1 MVLLPEMRSV
11 DLVEDA
17 LRTAFLLRR
26 SVRLIGLVLFSL
38 PAFAQFM
45 THLSAETNRAF
56 DEYTQKLEQELA
68 RGAQSHGTCLTLDT
82 DEPKRKKAE
91 SGELIIDS
99 ESGSG
104 GIAVPDGI
112 INDWDGAMFIP
123 GVKVEKVLDVLGD
136 FDKHKDRFPEVIES
150 HTVER
155 NDGTIRGHWR
165 VRKKKVITVVL
176 DIDQVTKR
184 WQIHPGCW
192 KTRAAT
198 TSISEIEDA
207 GTPQEHKLPP
217 GEGHGFLWRLN
228 GYWSLEQTASGVYV
242 ECRTVSLSRSIPF
255 ALRFVVKPF
264 VESMP
269 RESLISTLEGVR
281 KAAKE

>member
-1 MVLLPEMRSV
+1 MRRLAPV
-11 DLVEDA
+11 IDA
-17 LRTAFLLRR
+17 VPTASMLRR
-26 SVRLIGLVLFSL
+26 YIRLIGLVFFSL

-45 THLSAETNRAF
+45 THLSPETNRAF
-56 DEYTQKLEQELA
+56 DEYTEKLEQKLA
-68 RGAQSHGTCLTLDT
+68 QASQSNGTCLTLDSE
-82 DEPKRKKAE
+82 DAKRKKAR
-91 SGELIIDS
+91 SGELIIQS

-112 INDWDGAMFIP
+112 IHDWDGAMFIS
-123 GVKVEKVLDVLGD
+123 GVKVEKVLDVLED
-136 FDKHKDRFPEVIES
+136 FDKHKDRFPEVIAS
-150 HTVER
+150 RTVER
-155 NDGTIRGHWR
+155 NDGTVRGYWR
-165 VRKKKVITVVL
+165 LRKKKVITVVL
-176 DIDQVTKR
+176 DVDQVTKH
-184 WQIHPGCW
+184 WQVHAGCW

-207 GTPQEHKLPP
+207 GTPHERKLPP

-228 GYWSLEQTASGVYV
+228 AYWSLEQAADGVYV

-269 RESLISTLEGVR
+269 RESLVSTLEGVR
-281 KAAKE
+281 KAVKQ